1 MYLLLA
7 SFTFRIPL
15 DSILTMLIGA
25 SARWCYYCWDSLCR
39 RTTTNYSNGTVRISA
54 MRSLQVF
61 TRQAVRYLQVVL
73 WGANCASESELP
85 STCSAVGCLSG
96 CHFLQLHW
104 STKIW
109 KMHLVAN
116 TVQWWTECRN
126 WNAIQAASSVSSL
139 ANIKRAQKKLRR
151 LEKTNAW
158 PTDWWFQVFNPPHHQ

>member
-116 TVQWWTECRN
+116 TVQWWDRVSELKCHP
-126 WNAIQAASSVSSL
+126 SSIISFFLSQHK
-139 ANIKRAQKKLRR
+139 AGTKKI
-151 LEKTNAW
+151 EKTGEN
-158 PTDWWFQVFNPPHHQ
+158 